1 MTCRLSK
8 REFVTSLALILW
20 ASVPASAA
28 DIPVKALIPAKL
40 INEAFSPF
48 TVAKYMG
55 YFNQEGLDVTLLAV
69 GGSNEVALAISS
81 GAGDVGAASPGQ
93 ALVGMQAPQALN
105 IKYYYEANYRSIWTV
120 TVKPDSPIKSLS
132 DLKGKRIGIAA
143 MGSAAITFGK
153 ALTSEAGLNPN
164 RDVSFLAVGS
174 GAQAVGALNNGAVD
188 ALIFSSQET
197 TKFEANGFKIRYLE
211 TGEGFSSLPD
221 VGLMSRRENF
231 DTNPKMLIGFAR
243 AVAKGY
249 IFSVA
254 NPAAAVKISWKLFP
268 ESEPKNQPPQEA
280 LKGGIAVN
288 TERMKIWDSPKTNG
302 VLGYLIE
309 ADWKR
314 LIDFMKS
321 NGQLKEDIPVDR
333 VLTNQF
339 SKEINDF
346 DRDAVRKQA
355 QAFDIE
361 KMK

>member
-1 MTCRLSK
+1 MIGRPFKKGL
-8 REFVTSLALILW
+8 VTALAFFIS
-20 ASVPASAA
+20 ASVSANAA
-28 DIPVKALIPAKL
+28 DTQVKALIPAKL

-55 YFNQEGLDVTLLAV
+55 YFSQEGLDVTLLAV

-81 GAGDVGAASPGQ
+81 GAGDIGAASPGQ

-105 IKYYYEANYRSIWTV
+105 IKYFYEVNYRSIWTV
-120 TVKPDSPIKSLS
+120 TVKPDSPIKTLA
-132 DLKGKRIGIAA
+132 DLKGKKIGVAA

-153 ALTSEAGLNPN
+153 ALASETGLNPN
-164 RDVSFLAVGS
+164 RDVSFLAIGS
-174 GAQAVGALNNGAVD
+174 GAQAVGALKNGAVD

-197 TKFEANGFKIRYLE
+197 TKFEANGFKIRYID

-221 VGLMSRRENF
+221 VGLLSRRENF
-231 DTNPKMLIGFAR
+231 ESDPKMLIGFAR

-268 ESEPKNQPPQEA
+268 ESEPKNQSPEEA
-280 LKGGIAVN
+280 LKGGVAVN

-302 VLGYLIE
+302 VLGLLID

-321 NGQLKEDIPVDR
+321 NGQLKEDVPVDR
-333 VLTNQF
+333 VITNQF
-339 SKEINDF
+339 IKEINDF
-346 DRDAVRKQA
+346 DREAVRKQA
-355 QAFDIE
+355 QAFDIAN
-361 KMK
+361 MK

>member
-28 DIPVKALIPAKL
+28 DTPVKALIPAKL

-55 YFNQEGLDVTLLAV
+55 YFSQEGLDVTLLAV

-153 ALTSEAGLNPN
+153 ALTSEVGLNPN

-268 ESEPKNQPPQEA
+268 ESEPKNQTPEEA